1 MRVAMEVRNNQT
13 CPAAAVTTFL
23 RKFKTPVMIDPMIP
37 GNAAAALPASRPMTL
52 ARALSLFLIHSLSLL
67 GFFTGVEDPPALPV
81 KAVTI
86 VEVIRPIK
94 VKTAVIFNP
103 CSLKTSL
110 SFSRRLRSSSRIFST
125 VWRILENWEANSLRF
140 CDKSSNLTV
149 RSSFRSARIPLTL
162 SL

>member
-37 GNAAAALPASRPMTL
+37 GNAAAALPASQPMTL
-52 ARALSLFLIHSLSLL
+52 ARALSLFLIHSLRLL
-67 GFFTGVEDPPALPV
+67 GSFGGVEDPPALPV

-86 VEVIRPIK
+86 IEMTRPIE
-94 VKTAVIFNP
+94 VKTAVMVNP

-110 SFSRRLRSSSRIFST
+110 S
-125 VWRILENWEANSLRF
+125 
-140 CDKSSNLTV
+140 
-149 RSSFRSARIPLTL
+149 L
-162 SL
+162 SLIHI